1 MGLLDNIK
9 AKGQQLAD
17 SVKDKAKEKFDSS
30 ADIKGDISLIPK
42 IAEEIA
48 KEFKAEGFTVD
59 CKQYGDQYDL
69 SLTNGGFLKV
79 ASGLN
84 AALKVNIKPQNGII
98 RIDAGIGQYG
108 ERAAVAGLAALAA
121 WPLAITQIW
130 GLVKQSN
137 LDDKAV
143 AIAQRVVANS
153 K

>member
-1 MGLLDNIK
+1 MD
-9 AKGQQLAD
+9 
-17 SVKDKAKEKFDSS
+17 
-30 ADIKGDISLIPK
+30 
-42 IAEEIA
+42 
-48 KEFKAEGFTVD
+48 
-59 CKQYGDQYDL
+59 
-69 SLTNGGFLKV
+69 
-79 ASGLN
+79 
-84 AALKVNIKPQNGII
+84 IKPQNGII
-98 RIDAGIGQYG
+98 HIDAGIGQYG